1 MNTTKISIIA
11 AVYGVEKYI
20 VRFAKS
26 IFEQSMTEDIEY
38 IFVNDCTLDN
48 SIQILKDV
56 IKNYPQLSQQI
67 IIENMPENGGQGVA
81 RNRGIELASGEYI
94 ICLDPDDWAEP
105 TMLEEMYQKA
115 ISGNHDIV
123 IADYLEEFC
132 ERTKTRSQRPNSL
145 KGIHCMN
152 QIVSDCLHGALWNKL
167 IKRDLFTSN
176 RIIVPKKGM
185 NVLED
190 MMITSQLMFFAKN
203 IGYMN
208 KAYYHYCIR
217 KGSSLFTKSKNKYIS
232 MLYAY
237 DFIEKFY
244 KTNNIKDNA
253 SLKALR
259 LFRIST
265 LSNVSLEGYK
275 YKLVD
280 FNNYKHLRPYIMKHP
295 AKSRSYKIS
304 LFLRVSDLNT
314 LANLYI
320 FLRKITRTKKL

>member
-1 MNTTKISIIA
+1 
-11 AVYGVEKYI
+11 
-20 VRFAKS
+20 
-26 IFEQSMTEDIEY
+26 MTEDIEY

-123 IADYLEEFC
+123 IADYLEEFG

-167 IKRDLFTSN
+167 TRW
-176 RIIVPKKGM
+176 
-185 NVLED
+185 
-190 MMITSQLMFFAKN
+190 
-203 IGYMN
+203 
-208 KAYYHYCIR
+208 
-217 KGSSLFTKSKNKYIS
+217 
-232 MLYAY
+232 
-237 DFIEKFY
+237 
-244 KTNNIKDNA
+244 
-253 SLKALR
+253 
-259 LFRIST
+259 
-265 LSNVSLEGYK
+265 
-275 YKLVD
+275 
-280 FNNYKHLRPYIMKHP
+280 
-295 AKSRSYKIS
+295 
-304 LFLRVSDLNT
+304 LN
-314 LANLYI
+314 
-320 FLRKITRTKKL
+320 